1 MQCEGASAPFSFP
14 FFLSLLPAPLPHQPP
29 PKPEHPDPVATYPLD
44 APLPD
49 AFPVVLD
56 TNVVLS
62 LWMFEDPALVRLRQA
77 VESGALR
84 PFSREDC
91 LGELSRVL
99 AYSQFKQPEE
109 RQLAIASAY
118 RARCT
123 LIDTPPEGACEL
135 PNCLD
140 RDDQKFL
147 EVARDSG
154 ARALLSRDK
163 LVLKLGR
170 RPVIAARYAILTPER
185 LQTLLA

>member
-1 MQCEGASAPFSFP
+1 M
-14 FFLSLLPAPLPHQPP
+14 
-29 PKPEHPDPVATYPLD
+29 ATYLLD
-44 APLPD
+44 APLPHGL
-49 AFPVVLD
+49 PVILD

-62 LWMFEDPALVRLRQA
+62 LWMFEDPALVRLRAA

-91 LGELSRVL
+91 LGELARVL
-99 AYSQFKQPEE
+99 AYSQFAQPPE
-109 RQLAIASAY
+109 RQAEIAATY

-123 LIDTPPEGACEL
+123 LVEPVEPPVCEL

-147 EVARDSG
+147 ELARDSG
-154 ARALLSRDK
+154 ARALLTRDK

-170 RPVIAARYAILTPER
+170 RPVIAARFAILTPER
-185 LQTLLA
+185 LQALLSSAPEATKINMPSG

>member
-1 MQCEGASAPFSFP
+1 MATH
-14 FFLSLLPAPLPHQPP
+14 LLEAPLPHG
-29 PKPEHPDPVATYPLD
+29 L
-44 APLPD
+44 
-49 AFPVVLD
+49 PVVLD

-62 LWMFEDPALVRLRQA
+62 LWMFEDPSLVRLRAA

-84 PFSREDC
+84 PIGREDC
-91 LGELSRVL
+91 LDELVRVL
-99 AYSQFKQPEE
+99 AYSQFKQTPE
-109 RQLAIASAY
+109 RQAEIAAAY
-118 RARCT
+118 RARCH
-123 LIDTPPEGACEL
+123 LVEAVDPPACEL

-170 RPVIAARYAILTPER
+170 RPVVAARFAILPPER
-185 LQTLLA
+185 LQALLPDSGDAPQKINLA